1 MGVCRVGEGDWI
13 KKDVEN
19 LEERQAK
26 KVEEVQA
33 EDDQDWDYKDL
44 KNQTQ
49 QDMTQDQQERQP
61 NESQNQRKQ
70 DLIQDLEEIQ
80 GKGQVQRYEEIDGL
94 DQEQKEDKNQMK
106 QDQIQV
112 RFRGRD
118 NDSKTSKNHIEA

>member
-1 MGVCRVGEGDWI
+1 MGVCGVGEGDWI
-13 KKDVEN
+13 KMEVEN

-33 EDDQDWDYKDL
+33 EDDQDWDLKDL

-61 NESQNQRKQ
+61 NESQNQRKY

-94 DQEQKEDKNQMK
+94 DQEQKEYIPEPQ
-106 QDQIQV
+106 
-112 RFRGRD
+112 R
-118 NDSKTSKNHIEA
+118 